1 MREDKGRRCV
11 CADRGAGSA
20 AEDKGH
26 GEGGDEVQ
34 QLTAAAMRAG
44 RHIEKLSGDGHLYST
59 IDDDHYAAI

>member
-1 MREDKGRRCV
+1 M
-11 CADRGAGSA
+11 
-20 AEDKGH
+20 
-26 GEGGDEVQ
+26 Q